1 MSLPLWYKE
10 KGYRAFQLRSYEDA
24 VRFYTKAIDASPIDG
39 DDITQHC
46 YFYRSRANQCRGE
59 FAAVIADCSYLLA
72 HNPKNAFARLRRAD
86 AYEQQRD
93 YYMALQDIRELVMFN
108 PEYEDAQARLKSLE
122 HRCRLL
128 PEVEPH
134 RAAIDL

>member
-1 MSLPLWYKE
+1 MPLPLWYKE

-24 VRFYTKAIDASPIDG
+24 VRFYTKAIEVSPSDD

-59 FAAVIADCSYLLA
+59 FAAVIADCSHLLA
-72 HNPKNAFARLRRAD
+72 TNPKNAFARLRRAD

-93 YYMALQDIRELVMFN
+93 YYMALQDIRELVLFN
-108 PEYEDAQARLKSLE
+108 PEYEDAQARLRSLE

-128 PEVEPH
+128 PEAQIE
-134 RAAIDL
+134 